1 MPCMLHYIAVN
12 PLNAMGIFF
21 NKQNFLFEVLAPSNP
36 HINSY
41 GLMEGLDTLILCVR
55 GWLSVNEVL

>member
-1 MPCMLHYIAVN
+1 MI
-12 PLNAMGIFF
+12 
-21 NKQNFLFEVLAPSNP
+21 EVLAPSNP